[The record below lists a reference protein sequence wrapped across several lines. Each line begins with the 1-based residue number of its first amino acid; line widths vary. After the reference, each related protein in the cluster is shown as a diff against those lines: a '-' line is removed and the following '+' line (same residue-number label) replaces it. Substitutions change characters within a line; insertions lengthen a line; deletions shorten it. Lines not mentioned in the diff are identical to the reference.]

1 MRDLLFG
8 AHDKKLASVMLA
20 DPFCLKADMQLSDA
34 MKPVLNRH
42 YPVVILALFL
52 PVLAGQSGKP
62 AARRS
67 P

>member
-1 MRDLLFG
+1 
-8 AHDKKLASVMLA
+8 
-20 DPFCLKADMQLSDA
+20 